1 MMLNRKQ
8 LPPFGVLNDIQLD
21 IDEIKVYCE
30 QQGYLN
36 TSLYSDVKASANSD
50 IKQILEANHYAKNN
64 FFKEDDAPSLEGEK
78 YVQLYLTG
86 MDPSKRSKVFK
97 LEEDN
102 PKIRFRRLRKGDP
115 HYLPEADE
123 HNYGVRND
131 RVAGPLEKLLDIFK
145 APLARVR
152 FAAMAPG
159 FSIKPHTD
167 YDPTYITRFH
177 FPIVTNEKCVLG
189 AEQNGVVT
197 ERHMPAD
204 GKLYFLN
211 TGVKHWAVNNGE
223 TWRIHLLI
231 DVKNQ
236 DDLANLKIF

>member
-1 MMLNRKQ
+1 MLNRKQ
-8 LPPFGVLNDIQLD
+8 LPAFGVLQSLRFDIEK
-21 IDEIKVYCE
+21 IRSYCE
-30 QQGYLN
+30 QKGFLDTTKYN
-36 TSLYSDVKASANSD
+36 DVKASANSD

-64 FFKEDDAPSLEGEK
+64 FFKEEDAPSLEGEK

-86 MDPSKRSKVFK
+86 MDPAKRSKVFK

-102 PKIRFRRLRKGDP
+102 PKIRFRRLRPTDP

-123 HNYGVRND
+123 HNYGVRNE
-131 RVAGPLEKLLDIFK
+131 RVAGPLEELLDSFK

-159 FSIKPHTD
+159 FEIKPHTD

-177 FPIVTNEKCVLG
+177 LPIVTNEKCRLF
-189 AEQNGVVT
+189 AEQNGNT
-197 ERHMPAD
+197 IEKHMPAD
-204 GKLYFLN
+204 GRVYFLN
-211 TGVKHWAVNNGE
+211 TGVKHWAVNHGE
-223 TWRIHLLI
+223 TWRIHILI

-236 DDLANLKIF
+236 DDLPDLEFF

>member
-1 MMLNRKQ
+1 MLNRKQ
-8 LPPFGVLNDIQLD
+8 LPPFGVLDVPPFDIE
-21 IDEIKVYCE
+21 EIRSYCE
-30 QQGYLN
+30 QQGFLDVNVYN
-36 TSLYSDVKASANSD
+36 DVKASANSD

-64 FFKEDDAPSLEGEK
+64 FFKEDEAPPLEGEK

-102 PKIRFRRLRKGDP
+102 VKIRFQRLKKDSP

-123 HNYGVRND
+123 HNYGVRNE
-131 RVAGPLEKLLDIFK
+131 RVAGPLEKFLDSFK

-159 FSIKPHTD
+159 FEIKPHTD

-177 FPIVTNEKCVLG
+177 LPIVTNEKCMFYT
-189 AEQNGVVT
+189 EYNGVKT

-204 GKLYFLN
+204 GKVYFLN
-211 TGVKHWAVNNGE
+211 SGIKHWAVNHGD
-223 TWRIHLLI
+223 TWRVHMLI

-236 DDLANLKIF
+236 DDLVNLINF